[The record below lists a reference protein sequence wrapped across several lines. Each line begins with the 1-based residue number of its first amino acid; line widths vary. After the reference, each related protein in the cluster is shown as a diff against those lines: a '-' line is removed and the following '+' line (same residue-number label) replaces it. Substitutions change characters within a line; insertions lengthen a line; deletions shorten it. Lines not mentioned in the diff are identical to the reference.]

1 MEIAMINHN
10 ILLNHH
16 QFAKEFLAIMET
28 DSTQKAVVHNVFAG
42 KVEMILKTS
51 LDLTLDW
58 YYKVLKNKSNPL
70 YITNKQIEMYMKKSK
85 LK

>member
-1 MEIAMINHN
+1 MKIAMINHN

-42 KVEMILKTS
+42 KEILGAMFC
-51 LDLTLDW
+51 LLAVLIFLCTL
-58 YYKVLKNKSNPL
+58 LF
-70 YITNKQIEMYMKKSK
+70 
-85 LK
+85 